1 MLRSIFSFVLLA
13 CTPFDPKCSQLFCA
27 FSFYFPVLLID
38 SSLPIYHHSPEHLHS
53 VHVRVFP
60 FLLCWL
66 VQKNKN
72 RKANANFCWWRF
84 HCGSQSSELCP
95 SSSASPH
102 TIWFSLLL
110 KHRVR
115 FICFYNLYSVPLC
128 ERLPPNCCHQSYNKQ
143 YARGVPKELFVICFN
158 GQTFRQIFRLHLVC
172 INNLLIYH
180 IGSTCWRF

>member
-1 MLRSIFSFVLLA
+1 MFPIVLCFQFLFPSSVNRFVVTHISSFPWA
-13 CTPFDPKCSQLFCA
+13 SAFCA
-27 FSFYFPVLLID
+27 RS
-38 SSLPIYHHSPEHLHS
+38 
-53 VHVRVFP
+53 RFP
-60 FLLCWL
+60 FSALLTCAKK
-66 VQKNKN
+66 QKPKS
-72 RKANANFCWWRF
+72 KCKFCWWRF

-143 YARGVPKELFVICFN
+143 YARGVTKELFVICCFN